1 MPAQEGAK
9 PLGASGSHLAELEH
23 RLRTRVTVA
32 RGWVDLV
39 LRGSLDDPDDVDE
52 ALRVVRRQL
61 SELEHFLRD
70 ATRGGSNGRVDG
82 LGDVKDLRM
91 AVAATLAQY
100 AWNSSPAL
108 RGPTVL
114 GTPRQMPVEYAALH
128 DVLLHLL
135 DNAVEH
141 TPSDTQV
148 EVVLDYRDESVELR
162 VEDAGPGIVVDLGQG
177 QLPGSGLE
185 VVRRIA
191 AGLGASVRAGT
202 SRDLGGAALCL
213 RWDRLEEPPSV

>member
-1 MPAQEGAK
+1 MSVQDGEK
-9 PLGASGSHLAELEH
+9 PLGGSGTDLAELEH

-70 ATRGGSNGRVDG
+70 ATRAGSNGFADG
-82 LGDVKDLRM
+82 LGDVKDLRT
-91 AVAATLAQY
+91 AVEATLAEY
-100 AWNSSPAL
+100 AWSSSPAV
-108 RGPTVL
+108 REPTVL
-114 GTPRQMPVEYAALH
+114 GTPRPMPVEYAALH

-141 TPSDTQV
+141 TPSGTQV
-148 EVVLDYRDESVELR
+148 EVILDYRDEIVELR
-162 VEDAGPGIVVDLGQG
+162 VEDAGPGIVVDLVQD

-191 AGLGASVRAGT
+191 AGLGVSVRAGT
-202 SRDLGGAALCL
+202 SNDLGGAALCL
-213 RWDRLEEPPSV
+213 RWDRLEESPSV

>member
-1 MPAQEGAK
+1 MAAQGGDERLASSRTD
-9 PLGASGSHLAELEH
+9 LGELEH

-39 LRGSLDDPDDVDE
+39 LRGALDGPDDVDD

-61 SELEHFLRD
+61 SDLEQFLRN
-70 ATRGGSNGRVDG
+70 ATRSGLNGVEGGVGP
-82 LGDVKDLRM
+82 VKDLRE
-91 AVAATLAQY
+91 AVEETLAEY
-100 AWNSSPAL
+100 AWSSSPAV
-108 RGPTVL
+108 REPAVL
-114 GTPRQMPVEYAALH
+114 GTPRSLPVEHDALH

-141 TPSDTQV
+141 TPDGTRV
-148 EVVLDYRDESVELR
+148 EVILDYRSETVELR
-162 VEDAGPGIVVDLGQG
+162 VEDAGPGLLVDLTQG

-191 AGLGASVRAGT
+191 AGLGASVRAVPS
-202 SRDLGGAALCL
+202 SRLGGAALCL
-213 RWDRLEEPPSV
+213 RWDRSEEPASM